1 RHQVGWASN
10 YECLHR
16 TLAKLLGRFE
26 EVAERSNQRLA
37 DYDAVF
43 KTYAADWGGISIND
57 RLAALAR
64 LDLFLAAM
72 PLSPRPSTPAV
83 YETTL
88 VDPST
93 PTSHQKILTDRKT
106 KLETI
111 LTTND
116 PELGALVSDIVA
128 LGSLSDLDNRP
139 LSIDD
144 VQDDIV
150 RFRAELN
157 ARLRNLQDDL
167 EQRVARSKDEL
178 LTHDAS
184 ADTVVRV

>member
-1 RHQVGWASN
+1 VFDAGSAATPAASAVMSTN
-10 YECLHR
+10 
-16 TLAKLLGRFE
+16 
-26 EVAERSNQRLA
+26 ERPP
-37 DYDAVF
+37 
-43 KTYAADWGGISIND
+43 
-57 RLAALAR
+57 ALPR

-83 YETTL
+83 YETAL
-88 VDPST
+88 VGPSA
-93 PTSHQKILTDRKT
+93 PPSRREVLADRKAE
-106 KLETI
+106 LETI

-128 LGSLSDLDNRP
+128 LGSLSDLDHRP

-144 VQDDIV
+144 VQADIV

-167 EQRVARSKDEL
+167 EQRLARSKDEL

-184 ADTVVRV
+184 ADTVVRVESLQRAAAALLGDDVKLIPEFTFGAAQRDELANA